1 MAVPSATGEAVVHEA
16 ASFIGKP
23 YVWGGESPNSG
34 FDCSGLV
41 QYSYRQMGIDLP
53 RTTWDQI
60 GQGTAVQWGHFQPGD
75 LIFSNFE
82 GPGAG
87 ASHVVIYAGN
97 GAGDRRSA
105 HRRPCR
111 VRAGRLVQ
119 VELRRRAQG
128 DPRRRPAGGCGDGGP
143 HAGVQSLDAAA
154 SAPAGSGPAT
164 ISAAAVPGGVRPAG
178 MRSTV
183 QFMPAV
189 GAAPEHAR
197 RSSAT
202 WPTRAMARRASRSP
216 TGWAPRRPRP
226 ACRASCR

>member
-1 MAVPSATGEAVVHEA
+1 MHEA
-16 ASFIGKP
+16 ARFIGKP

-97 GAGDRRSA
+97 GQVIAAPHTGGHVEYEPVDWFKSNFVGARRVI
-105 HRRPCR
+105 P
-111 VRAGRLVQ
+111 
-119 VELRRRAQG
+119 
-128 DPRRRPAGGCGDGGP
+128 GGAPMEGTP
-143 HAGVQSLDAAA
+143 QSLDAAA
-154 SAPAGSGPAT
+154 SARRQASGPAT

-183 QFMPAV
+183 QFMPA
-189 GAAPEHAR
+189 GR
-197 RSSAT
+197 RRRPSTPWGSSAT
-202 WPTRAMARRASRSP
+202 WPTRATAPRASRSP
-216 TGWAPRRPRP
+216 TGWGPRRPRP
-226 ACRASCR
+226 GCP